1 MLSVFKL
8 CPVFI
13 VMLCVIMMS
22 IIYAECLYAN
32 CRGAE
37 LTFVPDF
44 IELYIA

>member
-1 MLSVFKL
+1 ML

-13 VMLCVIMMS
+13 VMLCVTMMS

-37 LTFVPDF
+37 LTIVPDF